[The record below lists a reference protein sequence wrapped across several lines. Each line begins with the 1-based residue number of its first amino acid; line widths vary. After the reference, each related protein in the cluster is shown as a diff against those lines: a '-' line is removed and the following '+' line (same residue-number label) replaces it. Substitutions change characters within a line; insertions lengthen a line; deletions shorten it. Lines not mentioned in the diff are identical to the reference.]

1 MRSASAARAS
11 GCSKGSPDL
20 ATITGS
26 TTSFSSRC
34 PASVSAT
41 ASMMGEVDSIPHLAA
56 SAPKS
61 SSTERSCRAT
71 KAGGRFST
79 PWTPREFCAVTAV
92 ITDMPNTRNAENVL
106 RSAWIPAPP
115 PESEPAIV
123 SALGINM
130 AP

>member
-1 MRSASAARAS
+1 M
-11 GCSKGSPDL
+11 

-34 PASVSAT
+34 WASVSAT
-41 ASMMGEVDSIPHLAA
+41 ASMMAAVESIPHLAA
-56 SAPKS
+56 SVPKS
-61 SSTERSCRAT
+61 SRTERSCSAT
-71 KAGGRFST
+71 KGGGRFST
-79 PWTPREFCAVTAV
+79 AWTPREFCAVTAV
-92 ITDMPNTRNAENVL
+92 ITDMPYTRNAENVL

-115 PESEPAIV
+115 PESEPAMV

>member
-1 MRSASAARAS
+1 
-11 GCSKGSPDL
+11 L

-26 TTSFSSRC
+26 ITSFSIGRS
-34 PASVSAT
+34 PSTAAT
-41 ASMMGEVDSIPHLAA
+41 ASMIGAVESIPHLAA
-56 SAPKS
+56 SVPKS
-61 SSTERSCRAT
+61 SRTERSCRAT

-79 PWTPREFCAVTAV
+79 PWTPTEFCAVTAV
-92 ITDMPNTRNAENVL
+92 MTDMPNTRNAENVL

-115 PESEPAIV
+115 PESEPAMV